1 MERLK
6 LATVASL
13 VEQDLSNDLERRM
26 CEEAASSKRKVDDG
40 RAVGREVESHVEVTS
55 NMTSSTCGAKAESP
69 KRTHRR
75 GSP

>member
-1 MERLK
+1 M
-6 LATVASL
+6 
-13 VEQDLSNDLERRM
+13 EQDLSNDLERRM
-26 CEEAASSKRKVDDG
+26 CEEAASSKREVDDG
-40 RAVGREVESHVEVTS
+40 RAVGRQVDSDVEVMS